1 MSFCY
6 GEILRRLG
14 VGRENAERYDTVGF
28 YYSPSNLG
36 GCDRELYMQAKG
48 LWSLAPGN
56 RLLGI
61 FRDGEAHEELT
72 GSRLEKAGVRIV
84 HAQKGCSLALPDN
97 ELIRSSRNI
106 AGVSF
111 HQCPVCGEA
120 LPSPCLHGHIDFV
133 VQNPLTKR
141 PEIIEHK
148 AVNTHSWQATV
159 ERLTEQGGRGAWAHH
174 TRYCVQLGLY
184 LVSLSRQEGL
194 PDAEGVLL
202 MKDKNT
208 AQFLDIRLRYE
219 APSDILRVVGAAVEG
234 RSVMGEDGA
243 FAVRGFMGHA
253 VNKVM
258 RIERAVRAPEE
269 RHMLRVPEAQC
280 SSCAARTACRS
291 EFHVPVEADTGE
303 TGLTVPA
310 TAEIASRMVEMKRLK
325 DEIAALERRRD
336 GIKSYLVSVLKTLA
350 ERENKAVSIVAAEE
364 GLILSLRQWTRTD
377 LDRTAYEALSAEE
390 KAVVDKALKT
400 TELQYPVVRRVPG
413 PVKSP
418 ADTDPQ

>member
-72 GSRLEKAGVRIV
+72 GSQLEKAGVRIV
-84 HAQKGCSLALPDN
+84 HAQRGCSLALPDD
-97 ELIRSSRNI
+97 ELIRTSRNI

-111 HQCPVCGEA
+111 HECPVCGEA
-120 LPSPCLHGHIDFV
+120 LPSPCIHGHVDFV
-133 VQNPLTKR
+133 VENPVTQQ

-148 AVNTHSWQATV
+148 AVNTHSWRAAV
-159 ERLTEQGGRGAWAHH
+159 ERISEQGGHGAWAHH

-194 PDAEGVLL
+194 SDAEGVLL

-208 AQFLDIRLRYE
+208 AQFLDIRLHYE

-234 RSVMGEDGA
+234 RSLMGEEGA

-253 VNKVM
+253 VQKVL
-258 RIERAVRAPEE
+258 RIERALRVPEE
-269 RHMLRVPEAQC
+269 RHMLRTPEAQC
-280 SSCAARTACRS
+280 PSCAARTACRD
-291 EFHVPVEADTGE
+291 EFHVPVEAE
-303 TGLTVPA
+303 SSATGLTVPA
-310 TAEIASRMVEMKRLK
+310 TAEIASRMVEMRRLT

-336 GIKSYLVSVLKTLA
+336 GIKAHLVSVLKMLT
-350 ERENKAVSIVAAEE
+350 EREKKAVSIVAAEE
-364 GLILSLRQWTRTD
+364 GLALSLRQWTRTD
-377 LDRTAYEALSAEE
+377 LDRNVYDALSAEE
-390 KAVVDKALKT
+390 KAVVDKALKAT
-400 TELQYPVVRRVPG
+400 VVQYPVVRKVFG

-418 ADTDPQ
+418 ADTNPQ